1 MLKIGLTGSIGMG
14 KTETGKIFSELGFP
28 LYDADAAV
36 HKLYGPGQKGS
47 EKIKEKFPNSI
58 NPDGS
63 VNRES
68 LSAEVL
74 ADPEKIKSLES
85 IIHPLVGEDREV
97 FFKKNAKAKAIVLD
111 IPLLFETGG
120 EKYVDVSVVVTAT
133 AKTQMDR
140 VVTQR
145 KIPLD
150 VFKSIQGQQMPDQ
163 EKLKKADYIISTEC
177 DISDTEKEVRDV
189 VSKIKLIQP
198 KAWSKFHSS
207 S

>member
-14 KTETGKIFSELGFP
+14 KTATGKIFSELGLP

-68 LSAEVL
+68 LSTEVL
-74 ADPEKIKSLES
+74 GDPEKIKSLEN
-85 IIHPLVGEDREV
+85 IIHPLVGEDRKV
-97 FFKKNAKAKAIVLD
+97 FFDENAKAKAVVLD

-120 EKYVDVSVVVTAT
+120 EKFVDYIVVVDAPREIQEERVLSRPNMTK
-133 AKTQMDR
+133 AKFEKIITQ
-140 VVTQR
+140 Q
-145 KIPLD
+145 IPNH
-150 VFKSIQGQQMPDQ
+150 
-163 EKLKKADYIISTEC
+163 EKKKKADFIVDTSISIEDARNQVANIVKKIIE
-177 DISDTEKEVRDV
+177 
-189 VSKIKLIQP
+189 
-198 KAWSKFHSS
+198 
-207 S
+207 

>member
-14 KTETGKIFSELGFP
+14 KTETGKIFSELGLP

-97 FFKKNAKAKAIVLD
+97 FFEKNAKAKAIVLD

-120 EKYVDVSVVVTAT
+120 EKFVDIVIVVDAPREI
-133 AKTQMDR
+133 QEER
-140 VVTQR
+140 VLSRPNMTKEKFENIMAQQ
-145 KIPLD
+145 IPNN
-150 VFKSIQGQQMPDQ
+150 VK
-163 EKLKKADYIISTEC
+163 KKKADFIVDTSISIEDARNQVANIVKKIIS
-177 DISDTEKEVRDV
+177 
-189 VSKIKLIQP
+189 
-198 KAWSKFHSS
+198 
-207 S
+207 